1 MNAPLDP
8 RHYSDPRDAAAAWF
22 ARARSGRM
30 GDADRREFDAW
41 LRADPAH
48 RKEYA
53 LLEQLWD
60 STGQAG
66 HERLRALAGAP
77 PDSSGKSAGRGR
89 RALLGWGLAG
99 AGALAVGG
107 LGIGMRWQRPAN
119 FEQALASAH
128 GQRRTVLL
136 PDRSSIDLNTDSRA
150 VVRFYADSREVDL
163 ETGEAS
169 FSVSA
174 DASRPFIVRA
184 GRATVQVTGT
194 RFNVRRR
201 DDATEVAVAA
211 GSVEVRG
218 AGWAFWRREA
228 LGPGEGLLATR
239 DGLTPAA
246 AVDVASVT
254 AWREGRIVFNN
265 TPLPMAV
272 AELNRY
278 APFVIRLEGARLAQL
293 RVSGTLSVDS
303 PGSLLELLPRMA
315 PVRVRADA
323 KGGYVLTPAL

>member
-8 RHYSDPRDAAAAWF
+8 RLYNDPRDAAAAWF
-22 ARARSGRM
+22 ARVRSGRM

-41 LRADPAH
+41 LQADPEH

-66 HERLRALAGAP
+66 HERLRALAGVP
-77 PDSSGKSAGRGR
+77 PESSGRSSGRGR
-89 RALLGWGLAG
+89 RALLGWALAG

-107 LGIGMRWQRPAN
+107 FGIGMRWQSPAN
-119 FEQALASAH
+119 FEQVLTSAH

-136 PDRSSIDLNTDSRA
+136 PDRSSIDMNTDSRA
-150 VVRFYADSREVDL
+150 VVRFYPDRREVDL
-163 ETGEAS
+163 EVGEAS

-174 DASRPFIVRA
+174 DASRPFIVHA
-184 GRATVQVTGT
+184 GRAIVQVTGT

-211 GSVEVRG
+211 GSVEVRAG
-218 AGWAFWRREA
+218 GWAFWRRET
-228 LGPGEGLLATR
+228 LGPGEGLLASR

-254 AWREGRIVFNN
+254 AWREGRLVFNN
-265 TPLPMAV
+265 TPLPVAV

-278 APFVIRLEGARLAQL
+278 APFVIRLEGARLAQV
-293 RVSGTLSVDS
+293 RVSGTLNVDS
-303 PGSLLELLPRMA
+303 PGSLLELLPRIA
-315 PVRVRADA
+315 PVRVRTDA
-323 KGGYVLTPAL
+323 EGVQVLTPAP